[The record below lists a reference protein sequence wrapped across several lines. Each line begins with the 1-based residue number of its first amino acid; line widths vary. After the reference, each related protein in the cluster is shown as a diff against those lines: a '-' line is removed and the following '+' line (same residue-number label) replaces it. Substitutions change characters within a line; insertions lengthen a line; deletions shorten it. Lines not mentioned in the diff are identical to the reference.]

1 MSLLKLSCMAFMVK
15 LLGLVILFVS
25 PMDSMSVVNSVF
37 VTLKAFGV
45 SVFLAKDAW

>member
-1 MSLLKLSCMAFMVK
+1 MSLLKLSCMAFIVK
-15 LLGLVILFVS
+15 LLGLVILLVS
-25 PMDSMSVVNSVF
+25 PMDSISVVNSVF